1 MTYYTPLMMIVW
13 IVLAILSILVRENA
27 RLSKEKKGILYFT
40 YLVVAAAALAEWLG
54 IQLNGNPDVS
64 PWLLKAVKMMDYV
77 LTPLSG
83 WALILQFDM
92 KNIWRRLM
100 FLVIAAN
107 TLFQIVS
114 VFTGWMLVIDQ
125 SNRYSHGP
133 GYVFYIAVYLL
144 ILLLV
149 ILEFAL
155 FGHDYRRR
163 NRFSLFAILILIV
176 TGTAF
181 QELLGGEV
189 RTAYIALAVSLAL
202 LFIHNSE
209 FAQLESDDRLHEQM
223 VRISVDPLTGIASR
237 YAYTSSVQQLDS
249 MDSLPEDLVVYSID
263 INGLKTVNDTHG
275 HLAGDE
281 LIRGASDCI
290 SSVFSKYGRCY
301 RTGGDE
307 FIVLA
312 NMDDRTIVDSLTQE
326 LGKHADAWH
335 GKEAPSLSLA
345 AGSARAEDHPGISI
359 EKLISLADQ
368 EMYKVKAEYYRT
380 NGSERSG
387 EQQ

>member
-1 MTYYTPLMMIVW
+1 MTYYTPLMLIVW
-13 IVLAILSILVRENA
+13 IVLAILSILVNENA

-64 PWLLKAVKMMDYV
+64 PWLLRAVKMMDYI
-77 LTPLSG
+77 LTPLAG

-133 GYVFYIAVYLL
+133 GYVFYMVVYLL
-144 ILLLV
+144 ILLFV

-181 QELLGGEV
+181 QKLLGGEV
-189 RTAYIALAVSLAL
+189 RTAYVALAVSLAL

-209 FAQLESDDRLHEQM
+209 FAQLESDDRLHEQT
-223 VRISVDPLTGIASR
+223 VRIFVDLLTGIASR
-237 YAYTSSVQQLDS
+237 YAYTSAVQQLDS
-249 MDSLPEDLVVYSID
+249 MSSLPEDLVVYSID

-281 LIRGASDCI
+281 PIRGASDCI

-301 RTGGDE
+301 RT
-307 FIVLA
+307 
-312 NMDDRTIVDSLTQE
+312 
-326 LGKHADAWH
+326 
-335 GKEAPSLSLA
+335 
-345 AGSARAEDHPGISI
+345 
-359 EKLISLADQ
+359 
-368 EMYKVKAEYYRT
+368 
-380 NGSERSG
+380 NGSERRG
-387 EQQ
+387 EQP